1 MFIFVDM
8 FNILA
13 ENSLYMDLTTGAWIK
28 DFFIVLISFFIFLW
42 IICII
47 WVWKDIASRTNNIL
61 LQIVSIILI
70 TIFSPLIWLPL
81 YIIIRPVAYKKDNI
95 PWREACALNMI
106 SCYNCGTFNPKE
118 YECCIKCW
126 EKLRIKCKQCT
137 EQYPHSYQYCNKCG
151 APNIEFDL

>member
-1 MFIFVDM
+1 M

-13 ENSLYMDLTTGAWIK
+13 ENTPYLDLTTSTWMK
-28 DFFIVLISFFIFLW
+28 DFFIVLISFFIFLR
-42 IICII
+42 IVCII

-70 TIFSPLIWLPL
+70 TVFSPFIGLPL
-81 YIIIRPVAYKKDNI
+81 YIIVRPVWYKKDNI
-95 PWREACALNMI
+95 PRREACALNMI

-151 APNIEFDL
+151 APNIDFDL

>member
-1 MFIFVDM
+1 M
-8 FNILA
+8 FNLLA
-13 ENSLYMDLTTGAWIK
+13 QNNSYIDLTTATWMK
-28 DFFIVLISFFIFLW
+28 DFFIVLISLFIFLW
-42 IICII
+42 IVCII
-47 WVWKDIASRTNNIL
+47 RVGKDIASRTNNVL

-81 YIIIRPVAYKKDNI
+81 YIIIRPVGYKKDNI
-95 PWREACALNMI
+95 PRREACALTMI

-118 YECCIKCW
+118 YECCIRCW
-126 EKLRIKCKQCT
+126 EKLRIKCKQCW